1 MALTRTRGRGV
12 RGISGYGQDAQ
23 FRIQHRPP
31 AEASRPA
38 PGPDAMNAT
47 ASGLPTPEG
56 LYPHL
61 RLAPLDTRF
70 RQFVL
75 ERDDDFCARL

>member
-1 MALTRTRGRGV
+1 
-12 RGISGYGQDAQ
+12 
-23 FRIQHRPP
+23 
-31 AEASRPA
+31 
-38 PGPDAMNAT
+38 MNAT

-56 LYPHL
+56 LYPDL